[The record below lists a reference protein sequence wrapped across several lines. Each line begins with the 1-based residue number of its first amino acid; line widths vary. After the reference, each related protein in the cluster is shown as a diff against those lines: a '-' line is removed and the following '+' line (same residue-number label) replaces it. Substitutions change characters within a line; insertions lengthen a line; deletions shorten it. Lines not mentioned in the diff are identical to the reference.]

1 MVTAAAAK
9 GVLVEVRAPPPR
21 RFYDVCGVRGREGGE
36 KEHVTDHNVHQ
47 LDSNLEIHMQKKF
60 ISSQYS
66 HGLSQEEDW
75 AEGRG
80 SFGFTSLS
88 H

>member
-1 MVTAAAAK
+1 MMCV
-9 GVLVEVRAPPPR
+9 
-21 RFYDVCGVRGREGGE
+21 VCEREKEGGE
-36 KEHVTDHNVHQ
+36 KEHVTDHNLHQ
-47 LDSNLEIHMQKKF
+47 LDSNLEIHMQKKI

-88 H
+88 LISSPGPEILT